1 MARWTRRFFRWHRWL
16 AWLVAAQV
24 AAWVLGGVVF
34 AWLPFQE
41 WVKLAQVVSKPVAT
55 FQPDWAHA
63 LTSASLPATPVISVN
78 SVATAAGLAWQVK
91 HAQGPD
97 SWLDAFGRPLDPPS
111 EEAVRNFARA
121 LYRGPGPLLLTER
134 LSAPPRH
141 LLIVREAGSRAGLW
155 RVSFGDGLQTRLY
168 VDGRTGQ
175 LVAARNNAW
184 VVYDFFWRLHV
195 MDYAEG
201 EDFNN
206 PLLRAASAAA
216 VTLVVTGLALLVL
229 SVRRG
234 LRRRTAQRA

>member
-1 MARWTRRFFRWHRWL
+1 MARWTPRFFRWHRWL

-24 AAWVLGGVVF
+24 AVWVLGGLVF

-41 WVKLAQVVSKPVAT
+41 WVKLGQMVSKPVAA
-55 FQPDWAHA
+55 FHPDWAQA
-63 LTSASLPATPVISVN
+63 LTRANLPAATVTSVN
-78 SVATAAGLAWQVK
+78 SVATAGGLAWQVK
-91 HAQGPD
+91 HAHGPD
-97 SWLDAFGRPLDPPS
+97 SWLDASGRPLQPPD
-111 EEAVRNFARA
+111 EGAVRQFAQA
-121 LYRGPGPLLLTER
+121 LYKGTGPLLHTER
-134 LSAPPRH
+134 LAAAPRH

-216 VTLVVTGLALLVL
+216 VTLVVTGSALLVL
-229 SVRRG
+229 SARRW
-234 LRRRTAQRA
+234 LRRRSAKRA